1 MDTVDDLDILTPES
15 IDVDTSGPIDHTFDA
30 ETPPSIAIIQAI
42 SVLQNTD
49 PLEMARES
57 NLVMHDH
64 ISPSALD
71 EIMGDGTGDGDISI
85 SAKISAE
92 NTYLVCIRDDG
103 CIRIY
108 HDHIE

>member
-1 MDTVDDLDILTPES
+1 MDDIDILIP
-15 IDVDTSGPIDHTFDA
+15 DTGEVAHSAAVNHTFDA

-49 PLEMARES
+49 PIEMARE
-57 NLVMHDH
+57 NGMVMHDH

-71 EIMGDGTGDGDISI
+71 EMMGDGTGSGDITI
-85 SAKISAE
+85 NIKISVD
-92 NTYLVCIRDDG
+92 NTYLVSIRNDG
-103 CIRIY
+103 HIRIY